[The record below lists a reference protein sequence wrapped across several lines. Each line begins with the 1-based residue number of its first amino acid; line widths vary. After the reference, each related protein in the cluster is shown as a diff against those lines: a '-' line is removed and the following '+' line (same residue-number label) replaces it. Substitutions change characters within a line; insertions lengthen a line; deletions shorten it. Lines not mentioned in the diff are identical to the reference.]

1 MRASVQPQLGMDKWK
16 GHTIMIKK
24 YGAVPPLQTIF
35 IDPHSVKSEFSTS
48 KLNPKAAGRIA
59 RTSEDNNSIVEVFEV
74 CCEQSQQSCWV
85 CRIDCK
91 ESCVSK
97 LLSP

>member
-1 MRASVQPQLGMDKWK
+1 MMV
-16 GHTIMIKK
+16 KK

-59 RTSEDNNSIVEVFEV
+59 RTSEDNNSIVDVFEV
-74 CCEQSQQSCWV
+74 CCEWGQQSCWV
-85 CRIDCK
+85 CKIDW
-91 ESCVSK
+91 
-97 LLSP
+97 